1 MYCVATLL
9 LPGMPKRHIVQR
21 AIPMK
26 GRTSLSRK
34 ERMDDLNAFVT
45 NVEKPGAQSG
55 TTAIESKRWGSEQ
68 PHKPERKDTM
78 RHSLFFETL
87 DEAYDAKP
95 IAYEEVGDIEDC
107 YQSNDGESGL
117 IELRF
122 FTTEKLSNREI
133 TRLLK
138 RTKPATY
145 ALNCED

>member
-68 PHKPERKDTM
+68 PHKSPERKDTM
-78 RHSLFFETL
+78 TSLRPSL
-87 DEAYDAKP
+87 PIIILVDERD
-95 IAYEEVGDIEDC
+95 DILHTAE
-107 YQSNDGESGL
+107 
-117 IELRF
+117 
-122 FTTEKLSNREI
+122 
-133 TRLLK
+133 
-138 RTKPATY
+138 
-145 ALNCED
+145 